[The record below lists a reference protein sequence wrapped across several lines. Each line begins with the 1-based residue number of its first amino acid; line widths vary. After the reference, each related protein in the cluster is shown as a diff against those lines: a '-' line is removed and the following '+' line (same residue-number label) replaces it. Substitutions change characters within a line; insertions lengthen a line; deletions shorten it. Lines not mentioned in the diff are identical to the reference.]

1 MIVARIHGFL
11 RVVVPLMM
19 GKALAGGKARC
30 GVRGVFPNDLFHYQ
44 TTILSLSRQI
54 MERQILFRMCHSGS
68 RRARNAWIPESYAG
82 SGTCSEA

>member
-1 MIVARIHGFL
+1 VRIHRFL

-19 GKALAGGKARC
+19 GRATLGRKASGD
-30 GVRGVFPNDLFHYQ
+30 VRGVFQNHLFHCQ
-44 TTILSLSRQI
+44 TTSLSLSRQI

-68 RRARNAWIPESYAG
+68 RRARNAWIPELYAG